1 MKGARWQAYAVLA
14 IGVSAVSWAAV
25 LVREAHAPA
34 LVIASYRLILA
45 ALPMGALALYQQ
57 RRTPEPITRAS
68 IWPLLLSGAFLA
80 AHFAFWIAA
89 LQRTSVVSAVVLMAM
104 QPLIVGVASP
114 LLLRESIARKVWFA
128 LAVALA
134 GTATMTIAHA
144 EAGFGEVRGDLYA
157 VVGGAFAACYLMV
170 GRSARPGT
178 SWVRYVG
185 VVYPVAALLLFAAT
199 LIARDPLTGY
209 STKTVI
215 MIALLALGP
224 QLVGH
229 SAINWA
235 LGFLPVM
242 LVAMAILVEPVGST
256 ALAALILR
264 EHPSRA
270 EMAGGLLVLLGVYLA
285 LRPEREAARIAELP
299 VAAEMAVD

>member
-45 ALPMGALALYQQ
+45 ALPMGTLALYQQ
-57 RRTPEPITRAS
+57 RRKPEPISRAS
-68 IWPLLLSGAFLA
+68 IWPLALSGAFLA

-114 LLLRESIARKVWFA
+114 VLLRESIARKVWFA

-144 EAGFGEVRGDLYA
+144 EQGFGEVRGDLYA

-185 VVYPVAALLLFAAT
+185 VVYPVAALLLLAAT
-199 LIARDPLTGY
+199 LLARDPLTGY
-209 STKTVI
+209 STKTLV
-215 MIALLALGP
+215 MITLLALGP

-256 ALAALILR
+256 ALAALILH
-264 EHPSRA
+264 EHPSAA
-270 EMAGGLLVLLGVYLA
+270 EMAGGLLVLIGVYLA
-285 LRPEREAARIAELP
+285 LRPERDEPPIAELP
-299 VAAEMAVD
+299 VAAKMAVD